1 MTRLFDRVRPAVV
14 NGLRELQANKVRSLL
29 SMSGIILGV
38 ASLVAMV
45 TVVQGMVGNFR
56 QFVDAMGGIE
66 KITVLREQLPKE
78 QEHLAELSEGL
89 TMRDVER
96 LRRTVPLVRNISP
109 EARVGYEK
117 IVYEDRETNTYVTGV
132 TADYLPVAK
141 RWVEPDQGRFVSDL
155 DVLNMTDVIVLGSAV
170 VPELFDPNVD
180 PVGQVVKVR
189 GRRFTVVGVL
199 NNIEGTG
206 MQIRSANSRS
216 SGGAWR
222 YRNSGAFIP
231 VSTALTKYNGN
242 DRLSGLGLRIAD
254 PEQLRDAVDQ
264 TERTMLAAHK
274 GLRDFSISTNEQT
287 LEDFR
292 KTEAAFKL
300 SLGGVAGIS
309 LFVGGIGI
317 MNVMLASINERIREI
332 GVRKAVGARGSDL
345 FLQFLAAN
353 VTALAE
359 GRPPPHIT
367 ANGFF
372 STFVNVGGTGATL
385 GLALVLWRSR
395 DPGLRQV
402 ARLSLPTQVFQIN
415 EPIFFGV
422 PIVLNP
428 LLMVPY
434 ILNALLLT
442 AGTYALMAAD
452 LVSRPVLNIP
462 WTTPP
467 VIGHYLVTGG
477 DWRAAVWGAVS
488 LGLATLVYLPFARA
502 LERGR
507 RAAAAVPEGPGR

>member
-1 MTRLFDRVRPAVV
+1 MNFLERLRPAVV
-14 NGLRELQANKVRSLL
+14 NGLRELRANKIRSLL

-66 KITVLREQLPKE
+66 KITVEKQPLPKE
-78 QEHLAELSEGL
+78 QEHLAELSEGI

-109 EARVGYEK
+109 EARVGFEK
-117 IVYEDRETNTYVTGV
+117 LAFEGRETSTYVNGV

-141 RWVEPDQGRFVSDL
+141 RWVDPGQGRFISDL
-155 DVLNMTDVIVLGSAV
+155 DVLNLNDVIVLGSAV
-170 VPELFDPNVD
+170 VPDLFPANVD

-189 GRRFTVVGVL
+189 GRRFTVIGIL
-199 NNIEGTG
+199 NNIEGSG
-206 MQIRSANSRS
+206 MQIRSASSRG
-216 SGGAWR
+216 SGGSWR
-222 YRNSGAFIP
+222 WRNSGVFIP
-231 VSTALTKYNGN
+231 VSTALTKFNGN

-254 PEQLRDAVDQ
+254 ADQLRDAVEQ

-292 KTEAAFKL
+292 KTESAFKL

-345 FLQFLAAN
+345 FLQFLAEAAVVSVVGGLLGLLVSVGIVSLMN
-353 VTALAE
+353 FILTQALPTGAVAALDWVIMAE
-359 GRPPPHIT
+359 GL
-367 ANGFF
+367 AF
-372 STFVNVGGTGATL
+372 SVII
-385 GLALVLWRSR
+385 GLVAGVYPAL
-395 DPGLRQV
+395 
-402 ARLSLPTQVFQIN
+402 
-415 EPIFFGV
+415 
-422 PIVLNP
+422 
-428 LLMVPY
+428 
-434 ILNALLLT
+434 
-442 AGTYALMAAD
+442 
-452 LVSRPVLNIP
+452 
-462 WTTPP
+462 
-467 VIGHYLVTGG
+467 
-477 DWRAAVWGAVS
+477 RAAK
-488 LGLATLVYLPFARA
+488 LDPIEA
-502 LERGR
+502 LRHE
-507 RAAAAVPEGPGR
+507 

>member
-141 RWVEPDQGRFVSDL
+141 RWVEPEQGRFVSDL
-155 DVLNMTDVIVLGSAV
+155 DVHNMADVIVLGSAV
-170 VPELFDPNVD
+170 VPELFAPNVD

-189 GRRFTVVGVL
+189 GRRFTVVGIL
-199 NNIEGTG
+199 NNIEGMG
-206 MQIRSANSRS
+206 MQVRSANSRS

-332 GVRKAVGARGSDL
+332 GVRKAVL
-345 FLQFLAAN
+345 FLQFLAEAA
-353 VTALAE
+353 VV
-359 GRPPPHIT
+359 
-367 ANGFF
+367 
-372 STFVNVGGTGATL
+372 SVVGGLIGLLVSVGIVALMNFILTQALPTGAVATL
-385 GLALVLWRSR
+385 DWVIMGEGLAFSV
-395 DPGLRQV
+395 
-402 ARLSLPTQVFQIN
+402 
-415 EPIFFGV
+415 
-422 PIVLNP
+422 
-428 LLMVPY
+428 
-434 ILNALLLT
+434 
-442 AGTYALMAAD
+442 
-452 LVSRPVLNIP
+452 
-462 WTTPP
+462 
-467 VIGHYLVTGG
+467 VIGLVAGVYPAL
-477 DWRAAVWGAVS
+477 RAAK
-488 LGLATLVYLPFARA
+488 LDPIEA
-502 LERGR
+502 LRHE
-507 RAAAAVPEGPGR
+507 

>member
-1 MTRLFDRVRPAVV
+1 MNFLERLRPAVV
-14 NGLRELQANKVRSLL
+14 NGLRELRANKIRSLL

-66 KITVLREQLPKE
+66 KITGEKQPLPKE
-78 QEHLAELSEGL
+78 QEHLAELSEGI

-109 EARVGYEK
+109 EARVGFEK
-117 IVYEDRETNTYVTGV
+117 LAFDGRETSTYVNGV

-141 RWVEPDQGRFVSDL
+141 RWVDPGQGRFISDL
-155 DVLNMTDVIVLGSAV
+155 DVLNLNDVIVLGSAV
-170 VPELFDPNVD
+170 VPDLFPANVD

-189 GRRFTVVGVL
+189 GRRFTVIGIL
-199 NNIEGTG
+199 NNIEGSG
-206 MQIRSANSRS
+206 MQIRSASSRG
-216 SGGAWR
+216 SGGSWR
-222 YRNSGAFIP
+222 WRNSGVFIP
-231 VSTALTKYNGN
+231 VSTALTKFNGN

-254 PEQLRDAVDQ
+254 PDQLRDAVEQ

-292 KTEAAFKL
+292 KTETAFKL

-345 FLQFLAAN
+345 FLQFLAEAA
-353 VTALAE
+353 VV
-359 GRPPPHIT
+359 
-367 ANGFF
+367 
-372 STFVNVGGTGATL
+372 SVVGGLLGLLVSTGIVGLMNFILTQALPTGAVATL
-385 GLALVLWRSR
+385 DWAIMAQGLAFSVVIGLVAGVY
-395 DPGLRQV
+395 PALRA
-402 ARLSLPTQVFQIN
+402 ARLD
-415 EPIFFGV
+415 PIE
-422 PIVLNP
+422 
-428 LLMVPY
+428 
-434 ILNALLLT
+434 AL
-442 AGTYALMAAD
+442 
-452 LVSRPVLNIP
+452 R
-462 WTTPP
+462 
-467 VIGHYLVTGG
+467 H
-477 DWRAAVWGAVS
+477 
-488 LGLATLVYLPFARA
+488 
-502 LERGR
+502 E
-507 RAAAAVPEGPGR
+507 